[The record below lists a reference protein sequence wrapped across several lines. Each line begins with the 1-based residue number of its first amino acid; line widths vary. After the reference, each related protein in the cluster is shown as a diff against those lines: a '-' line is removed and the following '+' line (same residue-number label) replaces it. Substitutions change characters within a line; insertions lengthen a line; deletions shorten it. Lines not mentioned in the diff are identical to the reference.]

1 MKMNENE
8 KVTFYDRAGGHATF
22 EELVSHFYGL
32 VAINPIL
39 SPMYP
44 DRDFKDAA
52 RKLLMFL
59 EQYWGGPTTYQD
71 ERGHP
76 RLRARHG
83 NFHIAQLQ
91 KDEWLTC
98 MKSAVDELTIESEL
112 KEELWNYLEM
122 AANSLVN
129 QPD

>member
-1 MKMNENE
+1 MNENE
-8 KVTFYDRAGGHATF
+8 QITFYERAGGHATF

-44 DRDFKDAA
+44 GSDFKVAA
-52 RKLLMFL
+52 RRLLMFL

-76 RLRARHG
+76 RLRARHS
-83 NFHIAQLQ
+83 NFHIANQQ
-91 KDEWLTC
+91 KNEWLTC
-98 MKSAVDELTIESEL
+98 MKSAVDQLTIEPEL

>member
-1 MKMNENE
+1 MK
-8 KVTFYDRAGGHATF
+8 TFYERAGGSATF
-22 EELVSHFYGL
+22 EKLVSHFYGL
-32 VAINPIL
+32 VAVNPIL
-39 SPMYP
+39 LPLYP
-44 DRDFKDAA
+44 TEDFIGAA
-52 RKLLMFL
+52 RRLSMFL

-83 NFHIAQLQ
+83 NFHISNKE
-91 KDEWLTC
+91 KDEWLRC
-98 MKSAVDELTIESEL
+98 MKSAVDELTIEPEL